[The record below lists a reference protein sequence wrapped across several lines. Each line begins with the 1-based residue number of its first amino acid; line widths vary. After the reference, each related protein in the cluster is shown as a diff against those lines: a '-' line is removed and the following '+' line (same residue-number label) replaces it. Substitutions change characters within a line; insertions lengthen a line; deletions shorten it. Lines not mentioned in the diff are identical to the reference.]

1 MDSQPPATNS
11 STPAEPVT
19 QPNLQVGI
27 LTRGKSTLG
36 MVLSS
41 LLLQDTANIRIQIV
55 DTSETPVMRRSDVNM
70 AMRLAHER
78 GIYCG
83 YEFSRE
89 RRRAFSLGRRTLLEN
104 LSGPYTC
111 FVDDDIVMPS
121 GSIREMLGWAVG
133 EPDCGFVAPI
143 CRNSPIP
150 HGIPLPSP
158 RYCPGAVFRQDS
170 LTRRILLEYYDTC
183 ADVLDRETTLPR
195 HWEVAFLTA
204 LFQLLQRKCQLQQD
218 NVIYHLDYQE
228 RPNWDLDEP
237 SLTARSV
244 QRARELIEK
253 HSPASAVELH

>member
-1 MDSQPPATNS
+1 MDTHPPTTDGRTTADTS
-11 STPAEPVT
+11 GQTS
-19 QPNLQVGI
+19 LQIGI
-27 LTRGKSTLG
+27 LTRGKPTLG

-41 LLLQDTANIRIQIV
+41 LLLQDTTNIRVQIV

-89 RRRAFSLGRRTLLEN
+89 RRRAFSLGRRTLLDN
-104 LSGPYTC
+104 LAGPYTC

-121 GSIREMLGWAVG
+121 GSIRQMLAWANN
-133 EPDCGFVAPI
+133 EPNCGFVAPV

-150 HGIPLPSP
+150 HGVPLQSP
-158 RYCPGAVFRQDS
+158 RYVPGAIFRQDA
-170 LTRRILLEYYDTC
+170 LTRRILLEYYETC
-183 ADVLDRETTLPR
+183 ADILDHETSLPR

-204 LFQLLQRKCQLQQD
+204 LFQLLERKCQLQSD
-218 NVIYHLDYQE
+218 NIIYHLDYQE

-244 QRARELIEK
+244 QKARELINK
-253 HSPASAVELH
+253 YSPAAAIDLP